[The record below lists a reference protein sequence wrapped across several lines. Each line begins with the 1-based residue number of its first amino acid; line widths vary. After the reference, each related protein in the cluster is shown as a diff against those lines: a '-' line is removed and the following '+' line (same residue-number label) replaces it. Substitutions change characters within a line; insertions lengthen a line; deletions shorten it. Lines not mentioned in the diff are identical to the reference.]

1 MKDVETCI
9 FLMCIFLIWA
19 VRSVENKTE
28 KGQKERD
35 KRKMVGAQLS
45 VKHHPGYLLCERSY
59 CCLFKRIKRGLR
71 GRKSEGVGVILETET
86 KS

>member
-1 MKDVETCI
+1 MRTK
-9 FLMCIFLIWA
+9 
-19 VRSVENKTE
+19 RK
-28 KGQKERD
+28 RD
-35 KRKMVGAQLS
+35 KKNGTKRKMVGAQLS